1 LTCCGDLWYFEG
13 MGWIAKQLVDLESV
27 QGALEEVLEEYKR
40 AIFALLEEAQTRFF
54 DVLREREKDRE
65 LLLRFGSLDEDDAT

>member
-1 LTCCGDLWYFEG
+1 
-13 MGWIAKQLVDLESV
+13 MRWISEELVDFESL
-27 QGALEEVLEEYKR
+27 QEALEEVLEEYKR
-40 AIFALLEEAQTRFF
+40 AILALLEEAQTRFF